1 MSRKILL
8 LGAGGHCKSV
18 IDTLNSIGSFED
30 IGIVEKDK
38 LVNSTL
44 ENIVGYDDDLAD
56 LYNAGYEYA
65 FVTLGSIGNPKNRI
79 NLFNKIMNIGFKIPN
94 IIDPSAIVS
103 NNIVM
108 GYGNFIG
115 KRAVINTGTII
126 GNGVIVNT
134 GSIVEHDCK
143 LENFVHLAPGSIL
156 CGGVAVGENSHIGAG
171 AIIKQS
177 IIVGSNSII
186 GMGSVVLNNI
196 PPNSV
201 AYGNPCDIYSNKALR
216 GEK

>member
-30 IGIVEKDK
+30 IGVVEKDK
-38 LVNSTL
+38 LVDSSF
-44 ENIVGYDDDLAD
+44 ENIAGYDDDLSD

-79 NLFNKIMNIGFKIPN
+79 NLLNKIMNIGFKIPN

-156 CGGVAVGENSHIGAG
+156 CGNVTISENSHIGAG
-171 AIIKQS
+171 TVVKQN
-177 IIVGSNSII
+177 IMVGSNTII
-186 GMGSVVLNNI
+186 GVGSVIINNI
-196 PPNSV
+196 SSNV
-201 AYGNPCDIYSNKALR
+201 IAYGNPCKEVKKNE
-216 GEK
+216 G

>member
-30 IGIVEKDK
+30 IGVVEKDK
-38 LVNSTL
+38 LVDSSFV
-44 ENIVGYDDDLAD
+44 NIVGYDDDLND

-79 NLFNKIMNIGFKIPN
+79 NLLNKIMNIGFKIPN

-156 CGGVAVGENSHIGAG
+156 CGNVTISENSHIGAG
-171 AIIKQS
+171 TVVKQN
-177 IIVGSNSII
+177 IMVGSNTII
-186 GMGSVVLNNI
+186 GVGSVIINNI
-196 PPNSV
+196 SSNV
-201 AYGNPCDIYSNKALR
+201 IAYGNPCKEVKKNE
-216 GEK
+216 G

>member
-30 IGIVEKDK
+30 IGVVEKDK
-38 LVNSTL
+38 LVDSSFV
-44 ENIVGYDDDLAD
+44 NIVGYDDDLVD

-94 IIDPSAIVS
+94 IIDPSAILS

-115 KRAVINTGTII
+115 KRAVINSGTII

-143 LENFVHLAPGSIL
+143 LDNFIHLAPGSIL
-156 CGGVAVGENSHIGAG
+156 CGNVTISENSHIGAG
-171 AIIKQS
+171 TVIKQNIMVGSDAIIG
-177 IIVGSNSII
+177 VGSVII
-186 GMGSVVLNNI
+186 NNI
-196 PPNSV
+196 SSNV
-201 AYGNPCDIYSNKALR
+201 IAYGNPCKEVKKNE
-216 GEK
+216 G